1 MCKKNSN
8 FAAVMK
14 KSSLFILFLM
24 TLTACNVSHE
34 KFVVHETT
42 PLYAAPDETSQIVG
56 EQKFSD
62 TEPVISKEV
71 KDNFALIKRVKQDD
85 VPVEYWLP
93 LSDVNAV
100 APAGTTDK
108 EEVSDILVVVP
119 KKLTFYA
126 RPEVN
131 KKKAIFN
138 LSKGD
143 TIRALGRHEGWVH
156 AEVVQYQHSGK
167 GKKEKDERVAAYGWV
182 EESPANL
189 EAAGQ
194 MTQHAYD
201 RHALAKVNPKKATR
215 LTYLEDMRSG
225 KGLLDHAWMGKIWP
239 ICRILFIV
247 SAVLALIWNILVF
260 GKFTER
266 ADCDHTMLPIMFVVL
281 VLSCFIKYPHWFVSI
296 LLLFACLMVLYPMLL
311 TKAAIGFKWTYYL
324 TTGALCLVYLLADFN
339 ANNYSGLDWLWHA
352 FCFFILGCAVYGF
365 MIGLCTR
372 CDDHVCPH
380 CSFYGNHIYQ
390 GSHETSSAARL
401 EDNGYTDDY
410 SHTEYHGGRQIN
422 YYNRTH
428 HYRWVRDITKHMHY
442 SCRNCGADF
451 TTRTTRTVSA

>member
-1 MCKKNSN
+1 
-8 FAAVMK
+8 MK

-42 PLYAAPDETSQIVG
+42 PLYAAPDENSQIVG

-266 ADCDHTMLPIMFVVL
+266 ADCDHTLLPIFFIIVTACCFV
-281 VLSCFIKYPHWFVSI
+281 KYPHWYMAI
-296 LLLFACLMVLYPMLL
+296 LLPFATFMVLYPMLL
-311 TKAAIGFKWTYYL
+311 TKASKAFPMTYWTL
-324 TTGALCLVYLLADFN
+324 TGALCLVYLWADFS

-352 FCFFILGCAVYGF
+352 FCFFFWGCAIAGIVGSFGERSRDYTCPSCTYYG
-365 MIGLCTR
+365 L
-372 CDDHVCPH
+372 HH
-380 CSFYGNHIYQ
+380 YN
-390 GSHETSSAARL
+390 GSHETSSKPYIHD
-401 EDNGYTDDY
+401 EGYTDEY
-410 SHTEYHGGRQIN
+410 SHTEYHGGTQVN
-422 YYNRTH
+422 YYNRKH
-428 HYRWVRDITKHMHY
+428 HYSWKRNITTHY
-442 SCRNCGADF
+442 HYTCPKCGADF
-451 TTRTTRTVSA
+451 STHHSRTVDA